1 MENPWQS
8 ECTAF
13 KENTVTQVILSL

>member
-13 KENTVTQVILSL
+13 KKNTVTQVILSL